1 MDDFYS
7 VEKFRKAG
15 ATGNLTKDSH
25 VTQIIE
31 ELKNQYHLRASAS
44 SIHSSHEFSIAVS
57 SGNELELEY
66 A

>member
-15 ATGNLTKDSH
+15 ANANITKDSH

-31 ELKNQYHLRASAS
+31 EIKQQYQVANVSRTSQPITATAARAA
-44 SIHSSHEFSIAVS
+44 APP
-57 SGNELELEY
+57 
-66 A
+66 